1 MSIQAVNNYTV
12 PERASDNRNGWR
24 ILDVLTLIKEML
36 TDAQLKQMNSI
47 DGFIKVGSQ
56 VQDKLMNEFDELLDL
71 KRDSL
76 KANKIAGVVGG
87 IVTALFLIS
96 LAPNLKLLPN
106 AIPAFFN
113 SFIALGS
120 AVEAGFQIKTGVN
133 QTKIAN
139 MEFGNNLDDALLTR
153 NKQLDAELSSKL
165 IDTLEAKKV
174 SQEEKTKMINTIGAS
189 MQIAVR

>member
-12 PERASDNRNGWR
+12 PEKAPDNKKGWR

-36 TDAQLKQMNSI
+36 TEAQLKQMNSI
-47 DGFIKVGSQ
+47 EGFIKVGSQ

-71 KRDSL
+71 KKDSL
-76 KANKIAGVVGG
+76 EANKIAGIVGG
-87 IVTALFLIS
+87 ITTALFLFS
-96 LAPNLKLLPN
+96 LVPNLRSLPS
-106 AIPAFFN
+106 AIPTFLK

-120 AVEAGFQIKTGVN
+120 AAEAGFQIKTGVN

-165 IDTLEAKKV
+165 IDTLDAKKE